1 MWRFDDPWNL
11 ILLLIIPIRIFFHQ
25 RRQRGALLF
34 SGLQTAKSLPR
45 TGTVSASWGPLL
57 LRSAALLFLIV
68 ALARPQS
75 GRTTTEVLT
84 KGIDIMLTLDTSG
97 SMKALDF
104 EIKGK
109 RINRLAVVKKVVAKF
124 IKGREHD
131 RMGMVV
137 FAGNAYTQCPLT
149 LDRGVLLT
157 LLDRVEIGPAGD
169 GTAIGSALATAVK
182 RLKDSKA
189 KSKVVILL
197 TDGRNNTGKID
208 PETAAELAKNY
219 NIKVYCIGA
228 GTKGPA
234 PFLVDSFFGKR
245 YVYQNV
251 DIDEKTLKMI
261 AATTGGRYFR
271 ATDTKGL
278 EAIYKKI
285 DSMEKTKVKVKEY
298 SEYTEEFAWFLIPGL
313 FFLGLEVVLENT
325 FWRKIP

>member
-1 MWRFDDPWNL
+1 MWRFEDPWNL
-11 ILLLIIPIRIFFHQ
+11 ILLLIIPLWIFFHQ

-34 SGLQTAKSLPR
+34 SGLQTLRSLPR
-45 TGTVSASWGPLL
+45 KGTAPASWGPLL
-57 LRSAALLFLIV
+57 LRSTALLLLIV

-75 GRTTTEVLT
+75 GRTSTEVLT
-84 KGIDIMLTLDTSG
+84 EGIDILLTLDTSG
-97 SMKALDF
+97 SMEALDF
-104 EIKGK
+104 EVEGK

-124 IKGREHD
+124 IEGREHD

-182 RLKDSKA
+182 RLKDSPA

-208 PETAAELAKNY
+208 PETAAKLAKSY

-251 DIDEKTLKMI
+251 DIDEGTLKMI
-261 AATTGGRYFR
+261 AETTGGQYFR
-271 ATDTKGL
+271 ATDTEGL
-278 EAIYKKI
+278 KAIYEKI
-285 DSMEKTKVKVKEY
+285 DAMEKTKVEVKEY
-298 SEYTEEFAWFLIPGL
+298 SEYTEQFPYFLVPGL
-313 FFLGLEVVLENT
+313 LFLGIEVVLGNT
-325 FWRKIP
+325 LWRKIP